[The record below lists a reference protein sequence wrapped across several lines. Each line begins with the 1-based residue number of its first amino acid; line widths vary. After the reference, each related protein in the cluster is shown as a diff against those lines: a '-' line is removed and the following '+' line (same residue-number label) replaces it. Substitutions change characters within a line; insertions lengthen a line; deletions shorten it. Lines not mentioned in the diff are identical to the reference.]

1 MELSGVKSEPQV
13 KCQIVTILITL
24 SQARAYARDYYFL
37 YVLRYIMTE
46 LNL

>member
-1 MELSGVKSEPQV
+1 MELSGVKSKPQV
-13 KCQIVTILITL
+13 KYQIVTILITL
-24 SQARAYARDYYFL
+24 PQVRAYARDCYFL